1 MIISH
6 HAFKSW
12 EFLSSKFLL
21 CIKQCSVCE
30 GWKNFQV
37 CYIHSFQYEKTVL
50 FHKNAVEEMQF
61 HFHSD
66 WCWNA
71 LCILLFLS
79 SFLLF
84 FFFSLSLHIHVYNLW
99 FQVQFII
106 LVSWNI
112 LDYQGTSRCHA
123 RRMTVFQNKLC
134 SPLGSGIDEYMSVI
148 KHRKHFWKVNP
159 MLCLN
164 VKEIMYSFWGV

>member
-1 MIISH
+1 MLCMWRLKK
-6 HAFKSW
+6 F
-12 EFLSSKFLL
+12 SSLL
-21 CIKQCSVCE
+21 
-30 GWKNFQV
+30 
-37 CYIHSFQYEKTVL
+37 HSFISVWKDSFVSQKCCWGDAISFSFWLMLKRSV
-50 FHKNAVEEMQF
+50 
-61 HFHSD
+61 HS
-66 WCWNA
+66 
-71 LCILLFLS
+71 LVSFFLS
-79 SFLLF
+79 SFLF
-84 FFFSLSLHIHVYNLW
+84 FFFLSLHIRVYNLW